1 MSARC
6 HESITGHRNTA
17 PLGHMWSLPLTESVA
32 EVFSCSHMHEYSP
45 ASSTVRSWISSSH
58 TAPSCFTR
66 SLSPALRISGPFL
79 HSTGA
84 ALLSSQRS
92 LAVAPSTASSFF
104 KPFVNLAGRA
114 GDGQKDTNT
123 ITLSEH
129 TQSTGCEQC
138 TEDIK
143 PNWTWPTCWGAST
156 HFDCDFKRRSN
167 GTCATEQTQGMTG
180 RTE

>member
-1 MSARC
+1 MSPRC
-6 HESITGHRNTA
+6 HESITGHQNPA
-17 PLGHMWSLPLTESVA
+17 PPGHTWSLPLTASVA
-32 EVFSCSHMHEYSP
+32 EVFSCPHTHEYSP
-45 ASSTVRSWISSSH
+45 ASSTVRSRISSSH
-58 TAPSCFTR
+58 TAPSCLRLT
-66 SLSPALRISGPFL
+66 LAPALRVSGPFL

-114 GDGQKDTNT
+114 GDRQKDTNT

>member
-1 MSARC
+1 MAERSHERGHVQSSPWTSVWPRC
-6 HESITGHRNTA
+6 PPAHIHT
-17 PLGHMWSLPLTESVA
+17 TEST
-32 EVFSCSHMHEYSP
+32 P
-45 ASSTVRSWISSSH
+45 PRSRISSSH
-58 TAPSCFTR
+58 AAPFCPGLTMSVYLR
-66 SLSPALRISGPFL
+66 SSGPFL

-92 LAVAPSTASSFF
+92 LAVAPSVASSFF
-104 KPFVNLAGRA
+104 RPFVKLAGRA

-129 TQSTGCEQC
+129 TEATGCEQC

-156 HFDCDFKRRSN
+156 HCDCDFKRSS
-167 GTCATEQTQGMTG
+167 GTCAMGQTWDRHGT
-180 RTE
+180 